1 MAGAGM
7 RDVKRRIKSVE
18 STMQITKAM
27 QLVASSKLRRAKER
41 VETARPYFN
50 TLYETICAM
59 AAGNTDKTNLYTCP
73 REVRRKAYV
82 VIAGDRGLA
91 GGYNVNILRFAES
104 QMDPETALVIPVGK
118 RAVDYFS
125 RRAYETRVFQEYAA
139 VESIDL
145 ERSFELA
152 RLLTDLFRSGE
163 ADEVV
168 LVYTEFA
175 SMLSQV
181 PACRKIL
188 PLSFTA
194 EELEGHSPADT
205 FGAAEFDP
213 SIGDVMARIV
223 PQFVGGMIFGILR
236 IGTGSPAYRHGS
248 CQRQCRRD
256 DQLAEPGIQ
265 PGPSG
270 SHHPGDHRDF
280 LRIRGA
286 SVIRETRFFT
296 RMIEIVK
303 EGGDFADESAA
314 CRHSYCGKRSCA

>member
-50 TLYETICAM
+50 TLYETIRSM
-59 AAGNTDKTNLYTCP
+59 AAGNTDKTNLYTRP
-73 REVRRKAYV
+73 REIRHKACL

-118 RAVDYFS
+118 RAVEYFT
-125 RRAYETRVFQEYAA
+125 RRKEYQTRVFEEYAA

-145 ERSFELA
+145 ARSFELA

-163 ADEVV
+163 ADEVE
-168 LVYTEFA
+168 LIYTEFA

-181 PACRKIL
+181 PVCRKIL
-188 PLSFTA
+188 PLSFTE
-194 EELEGHSPADT
+194 EELDGQAVENT
-205 FGAAEFDP
+205 FGSAEFDP

-223 PQFVGGMIFGILR
+223 PQFVGGMLFGAVSESFASEQAARRTAMEAASDNAEEMIGSLSLAYNRARQGAITQEITEISSGFEALR
-236 IGTGSPAYRHGS
+236 
-248 CQRQCRRD
+248 
-256 DQLAEPGIQ
+256 
-265 PGPSG
+265 
-270 SHHPGDHRDF
+270 
-280 LRIRGA
+280 
-286 SVIRETRFFT
+286 
-296 RMIEIVK
+296 
-303 EGGDFADESAA
+303 
-314 CRHSYCGKRSCA
+314 

>member
-59 AAGNTDKTNLYTCP
+59 AAGNTDKTNLYTRL

-188 PLSFTA
+188 PLSY
-194 EELEGHSPADT
+194 T

-223 PQFVGGMIFGILR
+223 PQFVGGMIFGAISESFASEQAARRTAMEAASDNAEEMISSLSLAYNRARQGAITQEITEISSGFEALR
-236 IGTGSPAYRHGS
+236 
-248 CQRQCRRD
+248 
-256 DQLAEPGIQ
+256 
-265 PGPSG
+265 
-270 SHHPGDHRDF
+270 
-280 LRIRGA
+280 
-286 SVIRETRFFT
+286 
-296 RMIEIVK
+296 
-303 EGGDFADESAA
+303 
-314 CRHSYCGKRSCA
+314 

>member
-59 AAGNTDKTNLYTCP
+59 AAGNTDKTNLYTRP
-73 REVRRKAYV
+73 REVRHKAYV

-152 RLLTDLFRSGE
+152 RLLTDLFRSG
-163 ADEVV
+163 A
-168 LVYTEFA
+168 EFCRA
-175 SMLSQV
+175 AETHSQV
-181 PACRKIL
+181 
-188 PLSFTA
+188 
-194 EELEGHSPADT
+194 
-205 FGAAEFDP
+205 
-213 SIGDVMARIV
+213 
-223 PQFVGGMIFGILR
+223 
-236 IGTGSPAYRHGS
+236 
-248 CQRQCRRD
+248 CQ
-256 DQLAEPGIQ
+256 I
-265 PGPSG
+265 SG
-270 SHHPGDHRDF
+270 W
-280 LRIRGA
+280 
-286 SVIRETRFFT
+286 
-296 RMIEIVK
+296 
-303 EGGDFADESAA
+303 
-314 CRHSYCGKRSCA
+314 

>member
-59 AAGNTDKTNLYTCP
+59 AAGNTDKTNLYTRP

-118 RAVDYFS
+118 RAVDHFS

-168 LVYTEFA
+168 LVYTEFT

-194 EELEGHSPADT
+194 EELEGRSPVDT

-223 PQFVGGMIFGILR
+223 PQFVGGMIFGAISESFASEQAARRTAMEAASDNAEEMISSLSLAYNRARQGAITQEITEISSGFEALR
-236 IGTGSPAYRHGS
+236 
-248 CQRQCRRD
+248 
-256 DQLAEPGIQ
+256 
-265 PGPSG
+265 
-270 SHHPGDHRDF
+270 
-280 LRIRGA
+280 
-286 SVIRETRFFT
+286 
-296 RMIEIVK
+296 
-303 EGGDFADESAA
+303 
-314 CRHSYCGKRSCA
+314 

>member
-223 PQFVGGMIFGILR
+223 PQFVGGMIFGAISESFASEQAARRTAMEAASDNAEEMISALSLAYNRARQGAITQEITEISSGFEALR
-236 IGTGSPAYRHGS
+236 
-248 CQRQCRRD
+248 
-256 DQLAEPGIQ
+256 
-265 PGPSG
+265 
-270 SHHPGDHRDF
+270 
-280 LRIRGA
+280 
-286 SVIRETRFFT
+286 
-296 RMIEIVK
+296 
-303 EGGDFADESAA
+303 
-314 CRHSYCGKRSCA
+314 

>member
-59 AAGNTDKTNLYTCP
+59 AAGNTDKTNLYTRP
-73 REVRRKAYV
+73 REVRRRAYV

-91 GGYNVNILRFAES
+91 GGYNVNILRYAES

-125 RRAYETRVFQEYAA
+125 RRSQYETRVFQEYAA

-152 RLLTDLFRSGE
+152 RLLTELFRNGE
-163 ADEVV
+163 ADEVE

-194 EELEGHSPADT
+194 EELEGRSTADT

-223 PQFVGGMIFGILR
+223 PQFVGGMIFGAISESFASEQAAR
-236 IGTGSPAYRHGS
+236 RTAMEAASDNAEEMIGSLS
-248 CQRQCRRD
+248 
-256 DQLAEPGIQ
+256 L
-265 PGPSG
+265 
-270 SHHPGDHRDF
+270 
-280 LRIRGA
+280 
-286 SVIRETRFFT
+286 V
-296 RMIEIVK
+296 
-303 EGGDFADESAA
+303 
-314 CRHSYCGKRSCA
+314 GKRTNFTLSMS

>member
-59 AAGNTDKTNLYTCP
+59 AAGNTDKTNVYTRP
-73 REVRRKAYV
+73 RRSAQGLCSHC
-82 VIAGDRGLA
+82 GDRGLA
-91 GGYNVNILRFAES
+91 GGYNINILRYAES

-118 RAVDYFS
+118 HAVEYFS
-125 RRAYETRVFQEYAA
+125 HRSEYQTRVFQAYAE

-152 RLLTDLFRSGE
+152 RLLTELFRNGE

-188 PLSFTA
+188 PLSFEA
-194 EELEGHSPADT
+194 EELEGRSTSQT

-213 SIGDVMARIV
+213 SIGEIMARIV
-223 PQFVGGMIFGILR
+223 PQFVGGMIFGAISESFASEQAARRTAMEAASDNAEEMIGSLSLAYNRARQGAITQEITEISSGFEALR
-236 IGTGSPAYRHGS
+236 
-248 CQRQCRRD
+248 
-256 DQLAEPGIQ
+256 
-265 PGPSG
+265 
-270 SHHPGDHRDF
+270 
-280 LRIRGA
+280 
-286 SVIRETRFFT
+286 
-296 RMIEIVK
+296 
-303 EGGDFADESAA
+303 
-314 CRHSYCGKRSCA
+314 

>member
-59 AAGNTDKTNLYTCP
+59 AAGNTDKTNLYTRP
-73 REVRRKAYV
+73 
-82 VIAGDRGLA
+82 RGLA

-223 PQFVGGMIFGILR
+223 PQFVGGMIFGAISESFASEQAARRTAMEAASDNAEEMISSLSLAYNRARQGAITQEITEISSGFEALR
-236 IGTGSPAYRHGS
+236 
-248 CQRQCRRD
+248 
-256 DQLAEPGIQ
+256 
-265 PGPSG
+265 
-270 SHHPGDHRDF
+270 
-280 LRIRGA
+280 
-286 SVIRETRFFT
+286 
-296 RMIEIVK
+296 
-303 EGGDFADESAA
+303 
-314 CRHSYCGKRSCA
+314 